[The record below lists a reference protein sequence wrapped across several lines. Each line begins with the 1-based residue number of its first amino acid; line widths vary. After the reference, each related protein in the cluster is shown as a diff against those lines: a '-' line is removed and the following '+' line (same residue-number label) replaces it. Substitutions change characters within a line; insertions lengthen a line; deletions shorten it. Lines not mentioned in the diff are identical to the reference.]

1 MQYYEKIYF
10 SRWDFGDNTASVSH
24 PVSAPLEMEDSYVHQ
39 STKYIYLQDSIHH
52 KYSFPGTINNYNYK

>member
-1 MQYYEKIYF
+1 MLYYENNYF

-24 PVSAPLEMEDSYVHQ
+24 PVSAPLEMEDSQ